1 MPAPRRR
8 RVTRILAIADE
19 VADALYGETL
29 QKLRPDLIVSC
40 GDLPADYMENLL
52 TRAGVPL
59 VYVLGN
65 HDPDATLPTHSPS
78 AWLPPMARADADI
91 DDRVPAGPEGG
102 DSAEG
107 RIVVAS
113 GLRLAGLGGSLR
125 YKRGPNQYSQAEMRR
140 RALRLEARTWLGRA
154 LGRGGVDVLVTH
166 APPLG
171 VGDAPDLPHQGFAAF
186 HRLVRELRPRLLLHG
201 HVHPVHKRPPDR
213 ELNSTRVVNVIPYR
227 LLEI

>member
-1 MPAPRRR
+1 M
-8 RVTRILAIADE
+8 TRILAIADE
-19 VADALYGETL
+19 VADSLYGETL
-29 QKLRPDLIVSC
+29 EKLRPDLIVSC
-40 GDLPADYMENLL
+40 GDLPAEYLENLL

-65 HDPDATLPTHSPS
+65 HDPDPTLDSHSPS
-78 AWLPPMARADADI
+78 AWLPAMARADAHL
-91 DDRVPAGPEGG
+91 DDRRPAGPEGG

-107 RIVVAS
+107 RVVVAS

-125 YKRGPNQYSQAEMRR
+125 YKQGPNQYSQAEMRW
-140 RALRLEARTWLGRA
+140 RALRLETRTRVGRA

-171 VGDAPDLPHQGFAAF
+171 LGDAADLPHQGFAAF

-201 HVHPVHKRPPDR
+201 HVHPVHKRAPDR
-213 ELNSTRVVNVIPYR
+213 ELNGTRVVNVIPYR
-227 LLEI
+227 LLEL

>member
-1 MPAPRRR
+1 
-8 RVTRILAIADE
+8 VTRILAIADE

-29 QKLRPDLIVSC
+29 RTLRPDVIVSC
-40 GDLPADYMENLL
+40 GDLPADYLENLL

-65 HDPDATLPTHSPS
+65 HDPDGARALEPAS
-78 AWLPPMARADADI
+78 AWLPPMARPLGGV
-91 DDRVPAGPEGG
+91 DDRLPGPQGG

-107 RIVVAS
+107 RVVDVA

-125 YKRGPNQYSQAEMRR
+125 YKPGPNQYSQAEMRW
-140 RALRLEARTWLGRA
+140 RALRLEARTRVGEALRRGR
-154 LGRGGVDVLVTH
+154 LDVLVTH

-171 VGDAPDLPHQGFAAF
+171 LGDAEDLPHTGFAAF
-186 HRLVRELRPRLLLHG
+186 HRLVRELRPKLLLHG

-213 ELNSTRVVNVIPYR
+213 DLEGTRVVNVIPYK